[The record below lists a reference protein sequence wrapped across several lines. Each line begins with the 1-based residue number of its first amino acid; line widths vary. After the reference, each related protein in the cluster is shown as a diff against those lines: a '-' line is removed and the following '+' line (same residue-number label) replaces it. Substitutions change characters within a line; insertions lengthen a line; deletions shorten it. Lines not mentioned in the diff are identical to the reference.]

1 MLRWVKIH
9 GLHSRT
15 LIQVSHH
22 ILRQVIGRNQGMSMA
37 LTRIDYWQYI
47 HRQIIDLQVN
57 NSLELERTNSR
68 ITRLEKDSDTQI
80 NGNEE
85 GPNIVK

>member
-1 MLRWVKIH
+1 
-9 GLHSRT
+9 
-15 LIQVSHH
+15 
-22 ILRQVIGRNQGMSMA
+22 MA